1 MLMSL
6 YGGRVS
12 HLANIIN
19 VIYKHLSM
27 GEITILFLGQS
38 GLSDSKEI
46 QKHIFLFISVFNIL
60 KYLLYTRSI
69 KNLK

>member
-1 MLMSL
+1 
-6 YGGRVS
+6 
-12 HLANIIN
+12 
-19 VIYKHLSM
+19 M

-46 QKHIFLFISVFNIL
+46 QKHIFLCISVFNIL